1 MLDLFYKGIII
12 GVLVSSPMGPI
23 GMLCVQRTLAKGHLS
38 GFVSGLG
45 AALSDL
51 LYAISTSLFM
61 GLIINFVEA
70 NQRPLKIFGSI
81 VIIVFGYFIFR
92 SNPLKNIK
100 KNQGVPQTLVKDFV
114 TAFLLTFSNVLIVFL
129 FIGLYARFGFL
140 LPEHSIQMTVAGLI
154 GVIVGALIWW
164 LFITFVVSLIRR
176 WFNIRSGLKLLN
188 QIVGIVIMSLAVAGL
203 VSSIW
208 SNNFW

>member
-1 MLDLFYKGIII
+1 
-12 GVLVSSPMGPI
+12 
-23 GMLCVQRTLAKGHLS
+23 
-38 GFVSGLG
+38 
-45 AALSDL
+45 
-51 LYAISTSLFM
+51 
-61 GLIINFVEA
+61 
-70 NQRPLKIFGSI
+70 
-81 VIIVFGYFIFR
+81 
-92 SNPLKNIK
+92 
-100 KNQGVPQTLVKDFV
+100 VPQTLVKDFV